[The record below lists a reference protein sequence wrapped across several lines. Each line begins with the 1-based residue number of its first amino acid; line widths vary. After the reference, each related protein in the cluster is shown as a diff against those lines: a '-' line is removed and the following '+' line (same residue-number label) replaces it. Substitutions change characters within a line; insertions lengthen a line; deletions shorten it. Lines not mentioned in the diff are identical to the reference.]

1 MTRKELLLNHYENW
15 ANTTNNKRHK
25 EYAEAM
31 YEAVLNGNH
40 VEMFKELGSNGK
52 RLYDP
57 ENDITYNS
65 VREAAKAFKVREDT
79 MSINYLRYG
88 LKKVYK

>member
-1 MTRKELLLNHYENW
+1 MMRTEILLSHYENW
-15 ANTTNNKRHK
+15 AKTTDNKWHK

-31 YEAVLNGNH
+31 YEAVLNGDH
-40 VEMFKELGSNGK
+40 IEVFKELGSRGK

-65 VREAAKAFKVREDT
+65 VKEAAEAFKISEPV
-79 MSINYLRYG
+79 MSVNYLRYG
-88 LKKVYK
+88 LKKVFK

>member
-1 MTRKELLLNHYENW
+1 MIRKELLLSHYENW
-15 ANTTNNKRHK
+15 ANTTNNKWHK
-25 EYAEAM
+25 EYAEIM

-40 VEMFKELGSNGK
+40 VEVFKELGSNGK

-65 VREAAKAFKVREDT
+65 VREAAKAFKVTEHT

-88 LKKVYK
+88 LKRVYK

>member
-1 MTRKELLLNHYENW
+1 MIRKEFLLNHYENW
-15 ANTTNNKRHK
+15 ANTTNNKWHK
-25 EYAEAM
+25 EYAETM

-40 VEMFKELGSNGK
+40 VEIFKELGSNGK

-57 ENDITYNS
+57 VNDITYNS
-65 VREAAKAFKVREDT
+65 VREAAQAFKVREDT